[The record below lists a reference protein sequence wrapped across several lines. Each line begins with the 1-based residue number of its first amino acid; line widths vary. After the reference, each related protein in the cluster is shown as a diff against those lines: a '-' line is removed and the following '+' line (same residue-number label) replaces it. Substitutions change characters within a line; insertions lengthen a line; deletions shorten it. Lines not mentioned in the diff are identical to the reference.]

1 MKRTRLSFLLLGL
14 VLVLILTACGQSAQT
29 PAAPSAP
36 AANAET
42 KATEAPAPTE
52 APTPEPT
59 EEPTPEPTATPTP
72 TPKPTPK
79 PTPRPF
85 AIGFLS
91 NELYRSEYLGFE
103 FPFAELGFEN
113 ETFYL
118 SNLGGSMP
126 NNLDATTEK
135 AIETLIQEGR
145 AFLDVTCTYNV
156 IKEDLGREIVSCE
169 VHFYNPSSDYGKTE
183 KMRYDQLKHDTLKSD
198 VRTMTIGDRKWESYD
213 GKYTEGDR
221 TTFFRRMY
229 SSDKEYGAVI
239 GIEYWNE
246 AGPAYEQAKPWF
258 DAVCTAC
265 RPIEADSPAPT
276 AKPTTVSLALQEGV
290 LLEKDGIR
298 ISASNCVY
306 LYHLAI
312 NSQTV
317 ELSFQVENT
326 TDKSK
331 FFGIFASHILI
342 NGQDAF
348 FNSEIEEIPAH
359 ETTEYTC
366 VIFIDAGLAPEDI
379 HEIQIPFDL
388 FGKTG
393 DSYWHDVDLG
403 DAVLKVGSN

>member
-1 MKRTRLSFLLLGL
+1 M
-14 VLVLILTACGQSAQT
+14 
-29 PAAPSAP
+29 
-36 AANAET
+36 
-42 KATEAPAPTE
+42 
-52 APTPEPT
+52 
-59 EEPTPEPTATPTP
+59 
-72 TPKPTPK
+72 
-79 PTPRPF
+79 
-85 AIGFLS
+85 
-91 NELYRSEYLGFE
+91 
-103 FPFAELGFEN
+103 
-113 ETFYL
+113 
-118 SNLGGSMP
+118 
-126 NNLDATTEK
+126 
-135 AIETLIQEGR
+135 
-145 AFLDVTCTYNV
+145 FLDVTCTYNV
-156 IKEDLGREIVSCE
+156 IKEDLGREIVKCKIF
-169 VHFYNPSSDYGKTE
+169 FYNPSSDYARDE
-183 KMRYDQLKHDTLKSD
+183 EMRHNQFKHDKSYSGIMD
-198 VRTMTIGDRKWESYD
+198 SGIMTIGERNWEFFD
-213 GKYTEGDR
+213 VKYEGSEGTSFYR
-221 TTFFRRMY
+221 HLY
-229 SSDKEYGAVI
+229 SSDKDFGAKIQLEYR
-239 GIEYWNE
+239 NE